1 MESLWFGA
9 QSHSPNAIKHKYII
23 SRQHVLR
30 SSETSWKNS
39 VMPVFEK
46 NELICCWLCSGT
58 HRLRKYRL
66 QTKQTKQKT
75 LPSNSCDF
83 NLDEMNDHSL
93 PGIISAIRHT
103 NTIDLS
109 GVRDNCAC
117 RLYIQIRAAGHIST
131 NTAEACAFEDI
142 HAAAYIAAI
151 VVSID
156 NAINIAECHC
166 VGQKSDLWGRAI
178 KWWFAIDWTH
188 HIERVDYIPK
198 PTETTPL
205 KRQRT
210 HRWNGD
216 GAQWSDHW

>member
-1 MESLWFGA
+1 MIL
-9 QSHSPNAIKHKYII
+9 
-23 SRQHVLR
+23 
-30 SSETSWKNS
+30 
-39 VMPVFEK
+39 
-46 NELICCWLCSGT
+46 
-58 HRLRKYRL
+58 
-66 QTKQTKQKT
+66 
-75 LPSNSCDF
+75 
-83 NLDEMNDHSL
+83 LDEMNDHSL

-166 VGQKSDLWGRAI
+166 VG
-178 KWWFAIDWTH
+178 
-188 HIERVDYIPK
+188 
-198 PTETTPL
+198 
-205 KRQRT
+205 
-210 HRWNGD
+210 
-216 GAQWSDHW
+216 